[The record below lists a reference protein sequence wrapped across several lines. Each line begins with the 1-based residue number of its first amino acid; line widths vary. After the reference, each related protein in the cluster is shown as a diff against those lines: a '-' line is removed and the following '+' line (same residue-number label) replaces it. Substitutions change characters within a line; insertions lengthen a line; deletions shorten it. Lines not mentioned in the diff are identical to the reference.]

1 MRIIVFAYACEPNR
15 GSEPGA
21 GWIWVRMLARLG
33 GRIWVVTRA
42 NNREVIEQHLPGTE
56 ERDRLHFVYV
66 DLPYWA
72 RFWKRGS
79 RGLRPYYM
87 LWQAAALKKA
97 RSLHRQEPFDLAWHL
112 TLANVWLGSLAS
124 VVGPR
129 FVFGPIGGGV
139 RMPWRL
145 WRSVGAIGLVREAA
159 RSGARTACRYANPA
173 ARLAWRRASL
183 ILVQNPET
191 RAWLPKR
198 HRLKATV
205 FPNPIVENS
214 LDEQGGNRG
223 ASPVPTALF
232 AGQLL
237 PLKGLDLAIRAIAL
251 LPDWHLLICGGGSD
265 QRRLSRTAERLGVD
279 DRVRFLGWK
288 TRNEVLTMMAN
299 ADVLLFPSL
308 HDEAGFV
315 VVEALSVGLPVVC
328 LDLGGPPC
336 LGGSPVAPAD
346 LDGTVKALAEAVL
359 AAKGTSPTAPPSE
372 LARRQH
378 LAALLAE
385 QGLWTSFETEHKG
398 GAVPS

>member
-1 MRIIVFAYACEPNR
+1 MRIVVFAYACEPNR

-33 GRIWVVTRA
+33 GTVWVVTRA
-42 NNREVIEQHLPGTE
+42 NNREVIEEQLPSTDE
-56 ERDRLHFVYV
+56 QDRLHFVYV

-72 RFWKRGS
+72 RFWKRGP
-79 RGLRPYYM
+79 RGLRLYYV
-87 LWQAAALKKA
+87 LWQAAALKRA
-97 RSLHRQEPFDLAWHL
+97 RSLHRQERFDLAWHL

-129 FVFGPIGGGV
+129 FVFGPVGGGV

-145 WRSVGAIGLVREAA
+145 WRSVGAMGLVREAA
-159 RSGARTACRYANPA
+159 RSAARGACRYANPA

-198 HRLKATV
+198 HHHKATV

-214 LDEQGGNRG
+214 LGGRG
-223 ASPVPTALF
+223 GDRVVSRTPTALF

-237 PLKGLDLAIRAIAL
+237 PLKGLDLAIRAMKL
-251 LPDWHLLICGGGSD
+251 LPDWNLLICGGGSD
-265 QRRLSRTAERLGVD
+265 QRRLRRGAERLAVD
-279 DRVRFLGWK
+279 DRVHFLGWK
-288 TRNEVLTMMAN
+288 TRDEVLSMMAN

-336 LGGSPVAPAD
+336 LGGTPVPPTD

-359 AAKGTSPTAPPSE
+359 AAAGTTPTRPPTE
-372 LARRQH
+372 LTRRH
-378 LAALLAE
+378 DLAELLAE
-385 QGLWTSFETEHKG
+385 NGLWTSLQSELHG
-398 GAVPS
+398 GRVPS